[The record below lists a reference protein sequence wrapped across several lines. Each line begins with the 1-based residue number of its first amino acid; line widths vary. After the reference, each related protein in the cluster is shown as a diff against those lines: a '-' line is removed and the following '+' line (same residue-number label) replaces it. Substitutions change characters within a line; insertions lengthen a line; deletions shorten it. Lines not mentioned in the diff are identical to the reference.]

1 MVVLMIMVMFVFMV
15 MMMIMLFM
23 IVVVFM
29 LMFMCMNVTF
39 VRMLVHVL
47 IFFNTV
53 NGNMCMCAFDAALD
67 ALFEFICDVRNA

>member
-1 MVVLMIMVMFVFMV
+1 MSWKSIFSKPARRIRAVSFPTRPEA
-15 MMMIMLFM
+15 
-23 IVVVFM
+23 
-29 LMFMCMNVTF
+29 NAF

-53 NGNMCMCAFDAALD
+53 NGNVCMSAFDAALD